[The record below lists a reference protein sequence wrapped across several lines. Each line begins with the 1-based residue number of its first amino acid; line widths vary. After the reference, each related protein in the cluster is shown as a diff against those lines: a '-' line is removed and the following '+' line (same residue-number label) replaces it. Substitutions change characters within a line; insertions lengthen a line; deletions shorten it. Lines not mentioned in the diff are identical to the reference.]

1 MFKNRMTAMALALV
15 TALTLTGGFALAE
28 SADTAVQAET
38 VTGRV
43 TAVSTDSITMELGTL
58 TAGDASSNADASS
71 GATAKPD
78 DSAAPDA
85 TAARTP
91 QLRPDATAAPDAGT
105 TSRRTRGKASGAAS
119 FTASGESLTFSI
131 TDSTTFTLGSRK
143 AKGSLSDISVGTILT
158 FTLSGDTATDVA
170 ILRGAAAGSPG
181 RDRSPDGKNRGRKD
195 ARDSGDNRKSGRR
208 GGNAPSDKASSGDA
222 SGEAAATPAPD
233 AMPSA

>member
-58 TAGDASSNADASS
+58 TAGDASSNTDASS

-78 DSAAPDA
+78 DSAA
-85 TAARTP
+85 
-91 QLRPDATAAPDAGT
+91 PDATAAPDAGT

-158 FTLSGDTATDVA
+158 VTLSGDTATDVA